1 MKVSAVVVSFDSA
14 ATLDRCLASLPRP
27 EPGRFETLVVDNGS
41 RDGSAELVRERHPE
55 ARLMA
60 LPDNVGFGAA
70 VNRAAA
76 EALGHLEPSGGSDAL
91 LLLNADAWLL
101 PGALDALA
109 ARLASEPRLAWV
121 APRLSYPDGRR
132 QFAWEPEVS
141 LLGEAARK
149 VRNRFEGREWSH
161 TLMPRVL
168 APLGPGWF
176 TAACALVRLTAFREV
191 GGFDERFFLYF
202 EDTDLCLRLRRAGWR
217 LAQERAAHVV
227 HVSAGSGGGRAAAR
241 SYRQAQLALYD
252 KHRPRWEGAVLRRY
266 LGWRGVL

>member
-1 MKVSAVVVSFDSA
+1 MRVSAVVVSFDSS

-27 EPGRFETLVVDNGS
+27 EAGRFETLVVDNGS

-76 EALGHLEPSGGSDAL
+76 EAVEGTDAL

-109 ARLASEPRLAWV
+109 ARLAGEPRLAWV
-121 APRLSYPDGRR
+121 APRLSYPDGRP
-132 QFAWEPEVS
+132 QIAWEPEVS
-141 LLGEAARK
+141 LLGEAARR
-149 VRNRFEGREWSH
+149 VRNRFERREWSH
-161 TLMPRVL
+161 TLMPRIL
-168 APLGPGWF
+168 ALLGPGWF
-176 TAACALVRLTAFREV
+176 TAACALVRLASFREV

-202 EDTDLCLRLRRAGWR
+202 EDTDLCLRLRRAGWG

-241 SYRQAQLALYD
+241 SYRQAQLALYE
-252 KHRPRWEGAVLRRY
+252 KHRPRWEVAVLRRY
-266 LGWRGVL
+266 LRWRGVL